1 MTDTTNPL
9 TLHTMTATPGMTIV
23 VHHEWPPHPTEVHWS
38 TLNPDG
44 TRDLYTGDC
53 PMLTGCTLDDI
64 AHFLQ
69 HGYSECP
76 DGADKCPLGQP
87 IHLS

>member
-76 DGADKCPLGQP
+76 DGVDKCPLGQP
-87 IHLS
+87 INLS